1 MNVRSSY
8 SDDEMLSLSGIQ
20 HFMFC
25 PRQWALIHI
34 EQLWA
39 ENLLTMEGALLHE
52 NVDNPFM
59 RETNGSDVITLRGVR
74 LVSSRL
80 GLTGIADAVELHPYP
95 GVDCSKKEL
104 LRSRQFTAL
113 PVEYKRG
120 RRKVNDCDR
129 MQLVA
134 QAMILEEIL
143 GIDISEGAIFYWEER
158 HREYLDISDALRA
171 DVEDIV
177 GRMHDIALSGVTPP
191 GKKTPACR
199 SCSLADLCIPSICGK
214 NVKHYLLSRFDEE
227 DS

>member
-1 MNVRSSY
+1 
-8 SDDEMLSLSGIQ
+8 MLSLSGIQ

-39 ENLLTMEGALLHE
+39 ENLLTTEGALLHE

-59 RETNGSDVITLRGVR
+59 RETNGTDVITLRGVR

-95 GVDCSKKEL
+95 GIDCSKKEL
-104 LRSRQFTAL
+104 LRKRQFTAL

-134 QAMILEEIL
+134 QAMILEDIL
-143 GIDISEGAIFYWEER
+143 GVDISEGAIFYWQER
-158 HREYLDISDALRA
+158 HREYIDISDALRA

-191 GKKTPACR
+191 GKKTSACR
-199 SCSLADLCIPSICGK
+199 SCSLPDLCIPSICGK
-214 NVKHYLLSRFDEE
+214 NVKHYLSSRFDEE